1 MDILLNELS
10 LNGQF
15 TSIDNF
21 IDEGLPPIVSI
32 LKEVDSSN
40 DLLYKK
46 RDFYSSMVTPNTNL
60 YDVVVGTHSRTYDQ
74 VRRAKRQLSALM
86 DDPYWEDNPNQSL
99 NDSYVYLHDKISG
112 SSIAEACERDKVI
125 ISFACNEY
133 SSKELDIVK
142 NEENIIIDNLFDNGH
157 YNDLLKARE
166 IVIPFSL
173 KNSIRF
179 SKTSRI
185 NQGQIVYKE
194 LSTNRYWCLDNLHKN
209 HYEVFDSTNNHIGI
223 ADLNG
228 HIDTSKKVNG
238 RKL

>member
-15 TSIDNF
+15 SSIDNF
-21 IDEGLPPIVSI
+21 IEEGLPPIQSI
-32 LKEVDSSN
+32 LKVVDRSK
-40 DLLYKK
+40 DLLLKK
-46 RDFYSSMVTPNTNL
+46 REFYASLVTPKTTL
-60 YDVVVGTHSRTYDQ
+60 HEILVGTHSRTYDQ
-74 VRRAKRQLSALM
+74 IRRAKRQLSALM
-86 DDPYWEDNPNQSL
+86 DNPYWEDSAKQTM
-99 NDSYVYLHDKISG
+99 NDSYVYLHSNISG

-125 ISFACNEY
+125 ISFTCSEY

-157 YNDLLKARE
+157 YDNLLKNRG

-179 SKTSRI
+179 SKTSSI

-194 LSTNRYWCLDNLHKN
+194 FNTNRFWCLDNLHKN
-209 HYEVFDSTNNHIGI
+209 HYEVFDSTNNHIGT
-223 ADLNG
+223 ADLDGN
-228 HIDTSKKVNG
+228 IDTSKKVKG